1 MKNIPLPDNID
12 QLKALLRQQQVAV
25 EQLNVTMKKQQARLR
40 QYAGQVA
47 DYEQEIERLKAQL
60 DKLRRMLFGQSSEK
74 SRNKLENKIR
84 QAEKRLAELENRL
97 AAAKRCLQDD
107 EPAVGTVEQA
117 EPPVVVAPQDR
128 PARRSRRQI
137 LPADLSRETRRIP
150 PDRDCLP
157 EMRRRPEGYE

>member
-84 QAEKRLAELENRL
+84 QAE
-97 AAAKRCLQDD
+97 
-107 EPAVGTVEQA
+107 
-117 EPPVVVAPQDR
+117 PPVAVAPQDR

-157 EMRRRPEGYE
+157 EMRR

>member
-1 MKNIPLPDNID
+1 
-12 QLKALLRQQQVAV
+12 
-25 EQLNVTMKKQQARLR
+25 MKKQQARLR

-107 EPAVGTVEQA
+107 EPAVGT
-117 EPPVVVAPQDR
+117 
-128 PARRSRRQI
+128 
-137 LPADLSRETRRIP
+137 
-150 PDRDCLP
+150 
-157 EMRRRPEGYE
+157 

>member
-1 MKNIPLPDNID
+1 MKNNPLPNDID
-12 QLKALLRQQQVAV
+12 QLKALLCQQQAA
-25 EQLNVTMKKQQARLR
+25 MKKLQARLR

-47 DYEQEIERLKAQL
+47 GYEQEIERLKAQL

-117 EPPVVVAPQDR
+117 EPRWRSPHRTGLHAAPVVRNCRQTCHVKPGASPRQR
-128 PARRSRRQI
+128 LSARN
-137 LPADLSRETRRIP
+137 AAAT
-150 PDRDCLP
+150 
-157 EMRRRPEGYE
+157 